1 MIMPRKKI
9 DLIGQRFNR
18 LVVIEEVGR
27 NKQGFVMWHC
37 KCDCGNEVDVSGS
50 KLRNGNTKSCGC
62 LIHDIL
68 VKRNTKHNMV
78 GTRFYEIYAC
88 ILKRCNNKNSKTYY
102 YYGARGIKCLWSSF
116 EEFRDDMYESY
127 LDHVKEFGEK
137 QTTLDRIDSNG
148 NYSKENCRWATGKE
162 QANNRGNGRYVTVDG
177 ECMTVAQASDRYGI
191 KYTTIIGRLKNGKD
205 IFGNPT

>member
-1 MIMPRKKI
+1 MSRKKI

-62 LIHDIL
+62 LTHDIL

-127 LDHVKEFGEK
+127 LDHVKESGEK
-137 QTTLDRIDSNG
+137 QTTLDCIDSNG
-148 NYSKENCRWATGKE
+148 NYSKENCRWATWKE
-162 QANNRGNGRYVTVDG
+162 QANNRGNGRYVTVGG